1 MNSFKVF
8 SVMFFFMLFLLGIG
22 SVVGLQNCIVTNMMD
37 IFPTAKFWKLAGI
50 SSFVSFLLG
59 ITYLTEGGQ
68 YILDLVDQFAGTLL
82 IFALATFEII
92 GFFWIYG
99 LENFCWDVEFMLK
112 RHVTVFWRVSWFI
125 TVPSFML
132 IIFGMLFHRFE
143 VPKIGND
150 SLPQEYLI
158 AGWLIFGVGMAQII
172 LWAVWTA
179 QKKSSWKSLFQPNP
193 KWGPKS
199 PIIRREWLA
208 FKEDKLNKR
217 IAMAQANNHSWLQ
230 QKVWILLGKYR

>member
-1 MNSFKVF
+1 ML
-8 SVMFFFMLFLLGIG
+8 FFFMLFLLGIG
-22 SVVGLQNCIVTNMMD
+22 SVVGLQSCIVTNMMD
-37 IFPTAKFWKLAGI
+37 IFPKAKFWKLAGV
-50 SSFVSFLLG
+50 SSLLCFLIG
-59 ITYLTEGGQ
+59 IVYLTNGGQ
-68 YILDLVDQFAGTLL
+68 YILELVDHFAGTFL

-125 TVPSFML
+125 TVPGFML
-132 IIFGMLFHRFE
+132 VISGFLIRKFE
-143 VPKIGND
+143 YPKIGGHPFP
-150 SLPQEYLI
+150 SEYLI
-158 AGWLIFGVGMAQII
+158 AGWLIFIVGMSQII
-172 LWAVWTA
+172 MWAIWTG
-179 QKKSSWKSLFQPNP
+179 QKKSSWRSLIEPNP

-208 FKEDKLNKR
+208 FKEDKLKKR
-217 IAMAQANNHSWLQ
+217 MAIAQAKNHSWLQ